1 VKTIAIPLALILLA
15 GTLVVPIGFSEA
27 QVSELTVPNPPTN
40 LTAIAVSSNQ
50 TNLSWT
56 APVNST
62 IDQVNGYKIEIR
74 PLCLGS
80 FSPLVMNTTNTTTT
94 YSNTGLAEGTCY
106 EYQVFALNPA
116 GTGNAS
122 NSASATTWTV
132 PSTPTSLTAIPV
144 SQSQLN
150 LNWTASSNTGGTPL
164 TGYKIER
171 RDSCAGNFSTLV
183 ANTGNTSTTY
193 SNTGLVNGTCYEY
206 RVFSHNVVGTSLA
219 SNNATATTLQNP
231 APSTTSPPS
240 APTGLNVTTLSK
252 AALKLTWSASSNA
265 GGAPILGYQIQRNGT
280 TIVNNTNNTQTN
292 YTNSG
297 LLPLHQQTY
306 RVAAWNSAGL
316 GPYSS
321 NATGTTNN
329 QTSIIQTG
337 TSIIP
342 TSTSNLG
349 QQVSSFVHQY
359 NDLFKMQRDLTIK
372 KITECNEKLRS
383 ATPENRIQ
391 IKANCKADL
400 KTIKEQFKD
409 ARKQFKEDFKV
420 FRETAKSLIKV
431 AKQNEI
437 ISAGEVKELKKEL
450 KSFEK
455 ATKKAK
461 KEFKEDIK
469 EAKKE
474 IKHEEKQ
481 FKKELKELKKEEKEH
496 EKELKK
502 EAKKTKKDKHD
513 DDNEDD

>member
-15 GTLVVPIGFSEA
+15 GTLVVPIGFSGA

-74 PLCLGS
+74 SLCLGS

-122 NSASATTWTV
+122 NSASATTWSV
-132 PSTPTSLTAIPV
+132 PSAPTSLNATAISS
-144 SQSQLN
+144 SQIN
-150 LNWTASSNTGGTPL
+150 LNWTAPSNAGGTPVN
-164 TGYKIER
+164 GYEIER
-171 RDSCAGNFSTLV
+171 RDSCAGSFSTPV
-183 ANTGNTSTTY
+183 ANTNNTSTTY

-206 RVFSHNVVGTSLA
+206 RVFAHNVVGTSPA
-219 SNNATATTLQNP
+219 SNNAIATTLQNP

-252 AALKLTWSASSNA
+252 AALKLTWSAPSNT

-280 TIVNNTNNTQTN
+280 TIVNNTSNTQTN

-297 LLPLHQQTY
+297 LLPSHQQTY

-321 NATGTTNN
+321 NATGITNN
-329 QTSIIQTG
+329 QTSIIP
-337 TSIIP
+337 TSI
-342 TSTSNLG
+342 SNLG

-359 NDLFKMQRDLTIK
+359 NDLFKTQRDLTIK
-372 KITECNEKLRS
+372 KIKECNEKLRS

-391 IKANCKADL
+391 VKANCAADL
-400 KTIKEQFKD
+400 KAIKEQFKD

-455 ATKKAK
+455 VTKKAK
-461 KEFKEDIK
+461 KEFKEDIR

-481 FKKELKELKKEEKEH
+481 FKKELKELEKKEKEH

-513 DDNEDD
+513 DDDEDD

>member
-1 VKTIAIPLALILLA
+1 MKITALSLVLILLA
-15 GTLVVPIGFSEA
+15 GTLVAPIGFSEA
-27 QVSELTVPNPPTN
+27 QSSDLIAPNPPTN
-40 LTAIAVSSNQ
+40 LTATPVSNNQ
-50 TNLSWT
+50 INLSWT

-62 IDQVNGYKIEIR
+62 LDQVNGYKIEISSH
-74 PLCLGS
+74 CSGS
-80 FSPLVMNTTNTTTT
+80 FGVLVENTTTTSTT
-94 YSNTGLAEGTCY
+94 YSNTGLVKGICY
-106 EYQVFALNPA
+106 AYKVSAINPVYI
-116 GTGNAS
+116 GNPS
-122 NSASATTWTV
+122 NTAYATTWTV
-132 PSTPTSLTAIPV
+132 PNSPTSLTANAISS
-144 SQSQLN
+144 SQIN
-150 LNWTASSNTGGTPL
+150 LSWITPTNTGGTPVI
-164 TGYKIER
+164 GYMIQK
-171 RDSCAGNFSTLV
+171 RDSCTGSFSTLV

-437 ISAGEVKELKKEL
+437 ISAGEAKELKKEL

-455 ATKKAK
+455 ETKKK
-461 KEFKEDIK
+461 KNT
-469 EAKKE
+469 KKNS
-474 IKHEEKQ
+474 
-481 FKKELKELKKEEKEH
+481 LKKN
-496 EKELKK
+496 KK
-502 EAKKTKKDKHD
+502 NKKRKKK
-513 DDNEDD
+513 NMKKS